1 LHNRQVH
8 QTAVHPFRDI
18 LLKLQRAENPE
29 KSPILDQVQDEER
42 MLVALFVEMEKILE
56 VQECL
61 DEIIESSRK
70 LGIKIPEKW
79 NE

>member
-1 LHNRQVH
+1 LYNRQAH

-18 LLKLQRAENPE
+18 LPKLQRAENPE

-42 MLVALFVEMEKILE
+42 KMGNILE
-56 VQECL
+56 VLECL

-70 LGIKIPEKW
+70 HGFKIPKNW
-79 NE
+79 NK